1 MSNVQSPM
9 YNYMEGEW
17 LWLFFFVS
25 LKKIKKYPPSTTPP
39 LYKRGRLFLLLLEK
53 IFREKNNNYFG
64 LFK

>member
-1 MSNVQSPM
+1 
-9 YNYMEGEW
+9 MEGEW